1 MNNIVTWSPIRDIRR
16 MEEMFDRL
24 FEGTLAGR
32 MPTAAALPIDV
43 FEREGKLFVKAAVPG
58 VCPEDL
64 DITVEENVLT
74 IRGET
79 KTEETTDDTKVYRR
93 EVAYGKFSRS
103 VRLPENLDFEK
114 IDAEFRNGFVTVSIP
129 YVPEEKPKTVKV
141 NVRNTENPT
150 A

>member
-1 MNNIVTWSPIRDIRR
+1 MNNIVTWNPIRDIRR

-24 FEGTLAGR
+24 FEGTVLGR
-32 MPTAAALPIDV
+32 TPNVAALPIDV
-43 FEREGKLFVKAAVPG
+43 FERDGKLFVKAAVPG

-79 KTEETTDDTKVYRR
+79 KAEETTEDMKVYRR
-93 EVAYGKFSRS
+93 EVAYGTFSRS
-103 VRLPENLDFEK
+103 VRLPENLNFEQ

-129 YVPEEKPKTVKV
+129 YLPEEKPKTVKV
-141 NVRNTENPT
+141 NVRNTESPK